1 MITINN
7 FKYFLILVKYIFIY
21 YFNINFIFIIYF
33 LLMSSIWNLLFM
45 CFFLD
50 VFLKW
55 RLEKQIKQQMM
66 NNNQTN
72 NFNNNLNNKKP
83 NINNIEDDND
93 KIKNE
98 KNEEDINDKKE
109 NNIKNNNNFD
119 DEDDDADLPTHKK
132 KPKKGKEFRNKKIL
146 IKYDKVSYQKFF
158 EQFKKDLEGNFTEY
172 KVIEEEY
179 PVSPNKKFLSKY
191 TFMSQMIISGL
202 VFGSSMLKGK
212 IPIPDIIFDTINNNK
227 LMIGIGNFIFHKWLN
242 NYLTTTGAF
251 EIYLND
257 KILYSKLHKRILPK
271 ILDIKHSIDLL

>member
-1 MITINN
+1 
-7 FKYFLILVKYIFIY
+7 
-21 YFNINFIFIIYF
+21 
-33 LLMSSIWNLLFM
+33 M

-50 VFLKW
+50 VFIRW
-55 RLEKQIKQQMM
+55 RQEKQLKQQMM

-83 NINNIEDDND
+83 NINNIEDDNNN
-93 KIKNE
+93 IKNE